1 MEANAELIRSVVADV
16 LTRIG
21 NNSGA
26 ATAAPAPTS
35 APQRAAASYG
45 KRPGVFEN
53 PDDAIQATGDAV
65 QRLRSKGYAGRREV
79 VRIVKEL
86 CTAKAEEWGKLEFA
100 ETKIGRLEH
109 KIAKLQGIQA
119 IPGVEWLSP
128 LGMSGDHGIS
138 LEENAPFGVIAA
150 ITPVT
155 HSIPTL
161 SANIVNMV
169 AAGNGV
175 VINAHPG
182 GAKCAAEA
190 VATYNRLFADQLGLE
205 NLVTIVETPS
215 IESFNQIVQSDGID
229 LLCVTGGPAVV
240 NAAMRS
246 GKRSICAG
254 PGNPPVVV
262 DETANLSNAARDI
275 TIGAAFDNNLLCI
288 GEKQIFVV
296 DAVFDEFMAQMARHG
311 GYQLNRE
318 QLRRLAG
325 EAFSDSKDAGGCS
338 QKVLNRDFIGVD
350 ASVLGK
356 AAGVNAPDNTLV
368 LFAEAPFTCPFVQK
382 EQMMPMLP
390 VVRVADVDEAIAK
403 AKESEHGYKHSALM
417 HSQHIGNL
425 TKMGQEMDCTLFVKN
440 GPCLAG
446 LGNGGEGYGSFS
458 VATTTGEGITTPDTF
473 TRKRRCVM
481 VNNLNIVT

>member
-150 ITPVT
+150 MIFTRLMIALC
-155 HSIPTL
+155 SLLGGL
-161 SANIVNMV
+161 STSCN
-169 AAGNGV
+169 
-175 VINAHPG
+175 
-182 GAKCAAEA
+182 
-190 VATYNRLFADQLGLE
+190 
-205 NLVTIVETPS
+205 TPS
-215 IESFNQIVQSDGID
+215 IRYRTLNVF
-229 LLCVTGGPAVV
+229 
-240 NAAMRS
+240 
-246 GKRSICAG
+246 SI
-254 PGNPPVVV
+254 
-262 DETANLSNAARDI
+262 
-275 TIGAAFDNNLLCI
+275 
-288 GEKQIFVV
+288 
-296 DAVFDEFMAQMARHG
+296 
-311 GYQLNRE
+311 
-318 QLRRLAG
+318 
-325 EAFSDSKDAGGCS
+325 
-338 QKVLNRDFIGVD
+338 
-350 ASVLGK
+350 
-356 AAGVNAPDNTLV
+356 
-368 LFAEAPFTCPFVQK
+368 
-382 EQMMPMLP
+382 
-390 VVRVADVDEAIAK
+390 
-403 AKESEHGYKHSALM
+403 
-417 HSQHIGNL
+417 
-425 TKMGQEMDCTLFVKN
+425 
-440 GPCLAG
+440 
-446 LGNGGEGYGSFS
+446 GS
-458 VATTTGEGITTPDTF
+458 
-473 TRKRRCVM
+473 R
-481 VNNLNIVT
+481 